1 MTHVYTTL
9 VPMPFD
15 KLDSKH
21 SNESKPF
28 QVLVCIHPEDSEE
41 SWVMLSQLMENIK
54 STAATA
60 IKYNI
65 KDIKTFGIVHS
76 YTRSTTSRWNAT
88 VIVGGFAHIA
98 NYWLTNGLIAGST
111 LGIEFQIDITGIIKD
126 AQVCVVP
133 STATSMLTYS
143 KKFVDLL
150 AGGAGTMPVYIKIAT
165 YHGGT
170 SPYLVDGFIP
180 GPGHNILFRDPIQV
194 VACQNSSF
202 EVYTPKTV

>member
-15 KLDSKH
+15 KLDHKY

-41 SWVMLSQLMENIK
+41 SWVMLTQLMDNIK
-54 STAATA
+54 STDVSA

-65 KDIKTFGIVHS
+65 KSIKTFGIVHS

-111 LGIEFQIDITGIIKD
+111 LGIEFEIDNTGIIKK

-143 KKFVDLL
+143 DEFKTFITAIVP
-150 AGGAGTMPVYIKIAT
+150 AVTTSFYIKIAT

-180 GPGHNILFRDPIQV
+180 GPGHDILFRDPIQV

-202 EVYTPKTV
+202 SVYKT

>member
-15 KLDSKH
+15 KLDHKH

-28 QVLVCIHPEDSEE
+28 QVLVCIHPKDSDE
-41 SWVMLSQLMENIK
+41 SWIMLTQLMENINSK
-54 STAATA
+54 K
-60 IKYNI
+60 INYDI
-65 KDIKTFGIVHS
+65 RDIKTFGIVHS
-76 YTRSTTSRWNAT
+76 YARSTTSRWNAT

-111 LGIEFQIDITGIIKD
+111 LGIEFKLDATGIIKN

-133 STATSMLTYS
+133 PTATSMLTYS
-143 KKFVDLL
+143 DEFTTFVT
-150 AGGAGTMPVYIKIAT
+150 AIVPPAVTKPVYIKIAT

-170 SPYLVDGFIP
+170 SPYLVDGFVP
-180 GPGHNILFRDPIQV
+180 GTGHDILFRDPIQV

-202 EVYTPKTV
+202 EVYKPV